1 MGKAL
6 DKFAYAVTK
15 AGHKYD
21 AAENKASADRIQ
33 SRLDNEAAYAE
44 KKPLAGYLTGND
56 PSTKFVNE
64 VSRNR
69 ALYLT
74 NKHKKSEN
82 SYNPFAGWSD
92 KEKRKADKKAGLAG
106 KK

>member
-6 DKFAYAVTK
+6 DKFAFSVTK

-21 AAENKASADRIQ
+21 EKEYGSNANRYQEN
-33 SRLDNEAAYAE
+33 LDNMKEYGREHPAV
-44 KKPLAGYLTGND
+44 GYMIGND
-56 PSTKFVNE
+56 PVTKFNRGVA
-64 VSRNR
+64 RNR
-69 ALYLT
+69 SLYLAE
-74 NKHKKSEN
+74 KHRKKEN

-92 KEKRKADKKAGLAG
+92 NEKRKADKKRLGS